1 MVTKADYVEC
11 IAYLEEEYKR
21 EIREHW
27 NTYMQFKRTYGGY
40 KHSWVVKQFKE
51 KESHCLYSPV
61 KEEEVYNPVKN
72 TSGSRASVPS
82 CVVDYLKVLSER
94 QQAADC
100 LTNVR
105 LLNLKRSEE
114 ARGYGKFLTA
124 TKTAVGDGGRSD
136 V

>member
-1 MVTKADYVEC
+1 MVSKADYVEC
-11 IAYLEEEYKR
+11 VAYLEEEYKR

-27 NTYMQFKRTYGGY
+27 STYMLFKHTYVGY
-40 KHSWVVKQFKE
+40 KQSWVVKQFKE

-124 TKTAVGDGGRSD
+124 TKTAVGDGGRSE

>member
-27 NTYMQFKRTYGGY
+27 NTYMQFKHTYGGD
-40 KHSWVVKQFKE
+40 KHSW
-51 KESHCLYSPV
+51 ESRCLYSPV

-124 TKTAVGDGGRSD
+124 TKTAVGDGGRSE